1 MQQAVKDNEP
11 GCIFYLL
18 FKSRNDPTAYFVMEQ
33 YEDAD
38 ALRQHGQS
46 DAFKAGGVK
55 LGPAFGGSAPQ
66 PAPSASPVARPRS
79 STMEQTPPVAS
90 APRRRLFHASTEIEL
105 MDLVE

>member
-1 MQQAVKDNEP
+1 MDQPLVGVAPAPQFEAGFKELQQAVKDNEP

-46 DAFKAGGVK
+46 DAFKATT
-55 LGPAFGGSAPQ
+55 
-66 PAPSASPVARPRS
+66 RS
-79 STMEQTPPVAS
+79 SA
-90 APRRRLFHASTEIEL
+90 
-105 MDLVE
+105 

>member
-1 MQQAVKDNEP
+1 MSIGIVAKLRCKEGANDQFEAAFKELQQAVKDNEP

-38 ALRQHGQS
+38 AVRQHAQS
-46 DAFKAGGVK
+46 DAFKAGGAK
-55 LGPAFGGSAPQ
+55 IGPVSGG
-66 PAPSASPVARPRS
+66 RP
-79 STMEQTPPVAS
+79 
-90 APRRRLFHASTEIEL
+90 EIEL

>member
-1 MQQAVKDNEP
+1 MSIGIVAKLRCKEGANDQFEAAFKELQQAVKDNEP

-18 FKSRNDPTAYFVMEQ
+18 FKSRNDASAYFVMEQ

-46 DAFKAGGVK
+46 DAFKAGGAK
-55 LGPAFGGSAPQ
+55 LGPATGG
-66 PAPSASPVARPRS
+66 RP
-79 STMEQTPPVAS
+79 
-90 APRRRLFHASTEIEL
+90 EIEL